1 MSLNYICK
9 RCSYSTSHL
18 NDLKRHITKKKKCI
32 LNKDVFIKYSNDQI
46 LVFSLIPYENNVQ
59 NMDESEIEHLKS
71 SDKITKNINELL
83 EYLDQIHKEKLKVCK
98 FCSKDFCKI
107 NDLKKHVIITCF
119 HSELERRENETKLSN
134 LNINSFNTNNHCTFN
149 NIKNQNNNVNIFL
162 NIKTPVP
169 FDENWNLSEIN
180 RLTKI
185 GLIFSNFMYSELLEQ
200 ILQNEINLNVIVDK
214 NNNLGMIYKNDVDK
228 YIEMKSKDIVA
239 NTMKKLHENLLE
251 MTNSDLNTF
260 INFNKKDNEK
270 SIDKKY
276 KDYLDSAFLNDKVNE
291 VILNILDS
299 KKNDAKNI
307 AEKIIG
313 QQTDNQNVCVNLQ
326 QTDNIEKY

>member
-1 MSLNYICK
+1 MLLNYLCK

-18 NDLKRHITKKKKCI
+18 NDIKRHIIKKKKCV
-32 LNKDVFIKYSNDQI
+32 LKNDVFLKYSNDQI
-46 LVFSLIPYENNVQ
+46 LVFSLIPYENNIQ
-59 NMDESEIEHLKS
+59 NIDENEIEHLKS

-83 EYLDQIHKEKLKVCK
+83 EYLDQIYKEKLKVCK
-98 FCSKDFCKI
+98 FCNKDFCKI
-107 NDLKKHVIITCF
+107 NDLRKHVIISCF
-119 HSELERRENETKLSN
+119 HNELERRENEIKLSS
-134 LNINSFNTNNHCTFN
+134 LNINSCNNINNTNNHCTFN

-162 NIKTPVP
+162 NIKPPVP

-228 YIEMKSKDIVA
+228 YIEMKSKDIVS

-251 MTNSDLNTF
+251 ITNSDLNTYM
-260 INFNKKDNEK
+260 NFNKKDNQS

-276 KDYLDSAFLNDKVNE
+276 KDYLNSAFLNDRVNE

-299 KKNDAKNI
+299 KKYDAKNI
-307 AEKIIG
+307 AEKIIN
-313 QQTDNQNVCVNLQ
+313 QHADNVNVNV
-326 QTDNIEKY
+326 DNIDKY